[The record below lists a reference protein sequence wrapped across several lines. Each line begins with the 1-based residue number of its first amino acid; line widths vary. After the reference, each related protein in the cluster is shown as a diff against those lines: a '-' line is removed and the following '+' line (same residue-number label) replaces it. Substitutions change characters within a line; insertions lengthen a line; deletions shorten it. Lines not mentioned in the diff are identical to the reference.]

1 MLRTVEERGI
11 RFVQLWFTDVLGTP
25 KGFNITSAELEN
37 ALDEGMTFDGSA
49 IDGFSR
55 VQEADV
61 LARPDPT
68 TFQLLPWHHDD
79 AQVARVFCDIANLDG
94 TPFGGD
100 PRHALRRTLE
110 RARAAGFTF
119 FASPEVE
126 FFYFADADPAHG
138 PVTLDSGSYFDLT
151 VADLTSDLR
160 RRSVLM
166 LEEMGIPVEHTQ
178 HEDARS
184 QHEIDLRYTDAL
196 TMADTVM
203 TTRMV
208 IKEMARQ
215 EHVFASFM
223 PKPLAGVQGSG
234 MHTHISLWEGE
245 RNAFVDENDQ
255 YGLSEVA
262 RRFIAGLLHHARE
275 ITAVTNQ
282 WVNSY
287 KRLIGGYEAPV
298 HVSWARNNRSAL
310 VRVPVVKM
318 GKTESTRLEY
328 RAPDSACNPY
338 LTFAVIL
345 AAGSA
350 RPRRGLPAAAGG
362 RRQPVHPDTQGAG
375 QEGDRAAAL
384 EPARR
389 RGRNGGLRAPGRHAR
404 GPRLRVVHPQQARG
418 VGRLPG
424 SGDPVRAGSLP
435 ASPLTPS
442 GPMDPLLCFPSDLPA
457 EVTLGLQSAGL
468 GHQSVSGPDDVAA
481 PGPDGRITGYSGAL
495 VVAGDDMSAA
505 VAFCRHLRLRE
516 VPMTPLLLAIG
527 TDQVGELL
535 LRDDLYDDFCVLP
548 ARPEELVARLQH
560 LFWRTGQSMRPD
572 LIEYGPL
579 MLNLETY
586 QAAVAGRV
594 LDLTYME
601 YELLRFLAG
610 HPAKVFTRETLLSR
624 VWGYEYYGGARTVD
638 VHIRRLRAKLGEE
651 HAHLIQTV
659 RSVGYRF
666 GQVAWHPG
674 VAQRNGA
681 SGPAPAT
688 GPAPTTAPSAQ
699 TTGT

>member
-1 MLRTVEERGI
+1 MQSQRDYVLRTVEERGI

-61 LARPDPT
+61 LARPDPK

-94 TPFGGD
+94 TPFEGD

-110 RARAAGFTF
+110 RARAAGYTF

-126 FFYFADADPAHG
+126 YFYFADADPARD
-138 PVTLDSGSYFDLT
+138 PVTLDSGSYFDLS
-151 VADLTSDLR
+151 VADLTSNLR

-215 EHVFASFM
+215 EGVFASFM
-223 PKPLAGVQGSG
+223 PKPLGACRARACTRTSRCGRASATRSSTRGD
-234 MHTHISLWEGE
+234 
-245 RNAFVDENDQ
+245 R

-338 LTFAVIL
+338 LAFAVIL
-345 AAGSA
+345 AAGL
-350 RPRRGLPAAAGG
+350 RGIAEDYPLPPEA
-362 RRQPVHPDTQGAG
+362 DDNLFT
-375 QEGDRAAAL
+375 
-384 EPARR
+384 
-389 RGRNGGLRAPGRHAR
+389 
-404 GPRLRVVHPQQARG
+404 
-418 VGRLPG
+418 
-424 SGDPVRAGSLP
+424 
-435 ASPLTPS
+435 LTPKELAKKGIEPLPS
-442 GPMDPLLCFPSDLPA
+442 SLHDAVNEMEGSELLADTLGDHVFEWFIRNKREEWDDYQSQVTQFELDRYLPLL
-457 EVTLGLQSAGL
+457 
-468 GHQSVSGPDDVAA
+468 
-481 PGPDGRITGYSGAL
+481 
-495 VVAGDDMSAA
+495 
-505 VAFCRHLRLRE
+505 
-516 VPMTPLLLAIG
+516 
-527 TDQVGELL
+527 
-535 LRDDLYDDFCVLP
+535 
-548 ARPEELVARLQH
+548 
-560 LFWRTGQSMRPD
+560 
-572 LIEYGPL
+572 
-579 MLNLETY
+579 
-586 QAAVAGRV
+586 
-594 LDLTYME
+594 
-601 YELLRFLAG
+601 
-610 HPAKVFTRETLLSR
+610 
-624 VWGYEYYGGARTVD
+624 
-638 VHIRRLRAKLGEE
+638 
-651 HAHLIQTV
+651 
-659 RSVGYRF
+659 
-666 GQVAWHPG
+666 
-674 VAQRNGA
+674 
-681 SGPAPAT
+681 
-688 GPAPTTAPSAQ
+688 
-699 TTGT
+699 